1 MNLSLGSNTFA
12 CIQADRLALN
22 ESKLLRQARNSSD
35 LCLFCPFTV
44 AGAGGLWAATGW
56 VSEIAAAKLPVT

>member
-1 MNLSLGSNTFA
+1 MNPSLGSNTVS

-22 ESKLLRQARNSSD
+22 ESKLLHQETAAT
-35 LCLFCPFTV
+35 CVFCPFTV

-56 VSEIAAAKLPVT
+56 VSEIAAAKLLVT